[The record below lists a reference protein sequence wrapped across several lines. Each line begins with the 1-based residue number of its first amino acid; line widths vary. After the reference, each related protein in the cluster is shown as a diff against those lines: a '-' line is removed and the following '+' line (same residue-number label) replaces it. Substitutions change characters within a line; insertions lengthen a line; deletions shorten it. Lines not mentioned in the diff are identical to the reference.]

1 MQQPYDATQISD
13 REVARTLAAEAI
25 GAPYGIGTEAR
36 RAMRL
41 RGGSAASYLHL
52 ANVNEY
58 APLPF
63 YLSNRQFQKWAGGG
77 FQ

>member
-1 MQQPYDATQISD
+1 MRQPYDATQISD
-13 REVARTLAAEAI
+13 REVARTLASESY

-36 RAMRL
+36 GAMRL

-52 ANVNEY
+52 ANISE
-58 APLPF
+58 PQQLPF